1 MSKRQMTKAPEQE
14 HISVQ
19 QQDFDLAAEYQALTA
34 NNQSDGAVVHFV
46 GLVRD
51 NNLGRQVQ
59 ALELEH
65 YPAMTSKALSKLVD
79 EARQRWDLGRIRLI
93 HRVGKLS
100 LGEQIVF
107 VGVTSKHR
115 GSAFAACEFLMDQ
128 LKTRAPFWKKEHTS
142 EGAHWVAARASDQ
155 VKAGDW

>member
-1 MSKRQMTKAPEQE
+1 MSKRPMTNAPQQN

-65 YPAMTSKALSKLVD
+65 YPAMTSKALSELVD
-79 EARQRWDLGRIRLI
+79 EARQRWDLGRVRLI
-93 HRVGKLS
+93 HRVGKLG

-128 LKTRAPFWKKEHTS
+128 LKTRAPFWKKEHTQQG
-142 EGAHWVAARASDQ
+142 EHWIEARESDR